1 MCQLRDLT
9 VLVIAT
15 CGTHLTKQERQ
26 EVDNQKRITLLR
38 GNKSPPLCDVV
49 PFEINNENYI
59 LLYRFILI
67 GFICSIFHNFSCNS
81 VDCRL
86 G

>member
-15 CGTHLTKQERQ
+15 CGTHLTKQKRQ
-26 EVDNQKRITLLR
+26 EVDSQKNITLLR
-38 GNKSPPLCDVV
+38 GNRSPPLCDVL

-59 LLYRFILI
+59 LLI
-67 GFICSIFHNFSCNS
+67 GFTCTIFDNFSCNS

-86 G
+86 C